1 MILYYYDIK
10 MSLQKIE
17 IDIVTVVNLYN
28 SLEKFVEDSRNIEIF
43 IYHRT
48 EGEKL
53 SRSLSFKTKRIIHRK

>member
-1 MILYYYDIK
+1 MILYYYDVK

-43 IYHRT
+43 IYHL
-48 EGEKL
+48 KL
-53 SRSLSFKTKRIIHRK
+53 KESLRSLSFKTKRIIHRK